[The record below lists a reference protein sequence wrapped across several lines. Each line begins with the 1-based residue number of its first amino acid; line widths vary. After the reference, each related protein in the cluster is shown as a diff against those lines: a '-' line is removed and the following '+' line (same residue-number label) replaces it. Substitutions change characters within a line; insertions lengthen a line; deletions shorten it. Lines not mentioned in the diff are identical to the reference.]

1 MQINQ
6 VYCAETV
13 QCMFAVHKPIQSRSA
28 KKLDLYE
35 SFIAALT
42 LSSARSMLLILACV
56 IALAQ
61 TPAHARQS
69 DLAKAIDVRADKSE
83 YDEKAGT
90 QTLSGNVEIT
100 QGTMKIKAD
109 KISISLQDNALSKI
123 EGTGSPIRFEQENEE
138 GELMQGEA
146 KRIIY
151 DAVEGTLILQGSATL
166 TQPRQNLVSEQ
177 ITFNS
182 RTQKV
187 SAEGGGDS
195 GRVTIQIQPPTPSNT
210 K

>member
-1 MQINQ
+1 MH
-6 VYCAETV
+6 AR
-13 QCMFAVHKPIQSRSA
+13 FKKAV
-28 KKLDLYE
+28 
-35 SFIAALT
+35 AL
-42 LSSARSMLLILACV
+42 LCARSLQLLIFACLSGV
-56 IALAQ
+56 VV
-61 TPAHARQS
+61 TPTHARQS
-69 DLAKAIDVRADKSE
+69 DLTKAIDVRADKSE

-109 KISISLQDNALSKI
+109 QIAISLKDNTLSKI
-123 EGTGSPIRFEQENEE
+123 EGTGAPIRFEQENEE

-151 DAVEGTLILQGSATL
+151 NAIEGTLILQGSATL
-166 TQPRQNLVSEQ
+166 KQPRQNLVSEL

-195 GRVTIQIQPPTPSNT
+195 GRVTLQIQPPTLSNN